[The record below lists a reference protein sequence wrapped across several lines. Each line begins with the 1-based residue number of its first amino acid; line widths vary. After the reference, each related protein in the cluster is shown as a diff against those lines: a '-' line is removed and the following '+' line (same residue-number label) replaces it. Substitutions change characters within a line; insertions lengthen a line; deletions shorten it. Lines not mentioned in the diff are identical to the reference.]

1 VSDLVRE
8 RNFYRQQCNELG
20 ARLLRLQE
28 EQTQARRE
36 ARRSRT
42 TARLIRE
49 IYRLT
54 DSDVPFDEIR
64 LSFLQNVLDTL
75 SVDRAML
82 LEYVPEQ
89 KHFVIQNALGFSHR
103 QQSCFLPP
111 ALPEAFCFV
120 NSKSSP
126 SPVLD
131 WLRHVAGGPYLLWAF
146 NPGAKLALLVSND
159 IEDQHFHRPFEVDD
173 REIIEGAL
181 SVFIDII
188 ERLRAKEA
196 LQQSEEKYRLL
207 AENVMD
213 VIWTADL
220 NLRFT
225 YVSPSVFAMRGYTP
239 AEAIGHSIAE
249 VLPPGSV
256 RIATQVLTEELERER
271 SYDSIEQ
278 TTSRTLELDNL
289 CKDGSTV
296 PVEVKVTFLRD
307 ADGQPS
313 GLLGV
318 TRDITERKDAEALI
332 KASLREKEVLLKEI
346 HHRVKNN
353 LQVISSLLSLQA
365 GFIEDQ
371 QALKIF
377 RESEERIRS
386 MALIHEKLYQSDNL
400 AQIDFA
406 EYIRELAGHLF
417 RSYNGA
423 ARGIRLNMQSEDIWL
438 NINIAVPC
446 GLILNELIA
455 NSLKHA
461 FPGDRRGEIHIRLY
475 TDHDDQL
482 ILRVGDEG
490 IGFPENLDFRRTT
503 SLGLQLVDML
513 VNQLDGT
520 IELER
525 NHGTSFKLTFA
536 GK

>member
-1 VSDLVRE
+1 MSDLERE
-8 RNFYRQQCNELG
+8 RDFYRQQCNELG

-36 ARRSRT
+36 ARRNRT

-49 IYRLT
+49 VYRLAA
-54 DSDVPFDEIR
+54 SEAPLDEIS
-64 LSFLQNVLDTL
+64 LSFLQIVLDTM

-89 KHFVIQNALGFSHR
+89 KHFVIQNALGLSHL
-103 QQSCFLPP
+103 QQSYFLPP
-111 ALPEAFCFV
+111 DLPEAYCFV
-120 NSKSSP
+120 NSRSSP

-159 IEDQHFHRPFEVDD
+159 LEDQHFHRSFEAGD
-173 REIIEGAL
+173 REIVEGVL

-188 ERLRAKEA
+188 ERIRAKEA

-239 AEAIGHSIAE
+239 EEAIRQSIAE
-249 VLPPGSV
+249 VLPPHSV
-256 RIATQVLTEELERER
+256 RIATQALTEELERER

-278 TTSRTLELDNL
+278 TKSRTLELENL

-318 TRDITERKDAEALI
+318 TRDISERKKAEELI
-332 KASLREKEVLLKEI
+332 KTSLREKEVLLKEI

-353 LQVISSLLSLQA
+353 LQIISSLLSLQA
-365 GFIEDQ
+365 GYIEDQ

-377 RESEERIRS
+377 RESEERVRS

-417 RSYNGA
+417 RSYNAA
-423 ARGIRLNMQSEDIWL
+423 ARGIQLDIQSDDIWL
-438 NINIAVPC
+438 NINTAVPC

-461 FPGDRRGEIHIRLY
+461 FPKDRRGEIHIRLC

-482 ILRVGDEG
+482 TLRVGDEG
-490 IGFPENLDFRRTT
+490 IGFPEELDFRHTT
-503 SLGLQLVDML
+503 SLGLQLVNML
-513 VNQLDGT
+513 VNQLDGS
-520 IELER
+520 IELHR
-525 NHGTSFKLTFA
+525 SQGTTFELTFA
-536 GK
+536 AK